1 MKRKLLGMLLTVSM
15 TATILAGCGGSA
27 PAPAGTAD
35 SSAQD
40 TQAADTAEAP
50 AKDSEAADTQDASAD
65 TGSSGS
71 GDSTLTV
78 WTWDPN
84 FNIYSITEAEKIY
97 QKENP
102 DFKLEIVETPWEDM
116 QTNLGTI
123 LGSGNLSQLPDI
135 LLMQDFAFQKY
146 AITYP
151 DMFTDLTGSGIDFSK
166 FGPGKLGES
175 TVNGKNLG
183 VPFDAGTEV
192 ACYRKDIL
200 EQAGYTVEDLTDID
214 WDKFIEIGKDVKA
227 KTGYSLF
234 STQAGSADFIIQMVQ
249 SAGGKI
255 WKDDGT
261 PDFVGNEI
269 LIKSL
274 ETYKELFDT
283 GVMDTGNSWDEYIA
297 TFTSGKTLG
306 TINGCWII
314 ASVQADETQSGLWSL
329 TNMPKLSGISS
340 ATNYSNQG
348 GSTWVITSNCKNVEL
363 ASDFFAKTFAG
374 SNELYDTILPGCA
387 AISCWTPAASSSVYS
402 EPIEF
407 FGGEKIYSKIADFG
421 AKVPAFERGVYF
433 TEANTAIA
441 TAATNIVNGA
451 DIDKELEAAEETVN
465 FNMGN

>member
-1 MKRKLLGMLLTVSM
+1 MKKKLLGIILTVAM
-15 TATILAGCGGSA
+15 TVTALAGCGSTA
-27 PAPAGTAD
+27 SDNAGTAD
-35 SSAQD
+35 AGNDASN
-40 TQAADTAEAP
+40 TQTADTA
-50 AKDSEAADTQDASAD
+50 DASANTD
-65 TGSSGS
+65 NSA
-71 GDSTLTV
+71 GDDNTLTV

-84 FNIYSITEAEKIY
+84 FNIYSIKEAEKIY

-151 DMFTDLTGSGIDFSK
+151 DMFTDLTNSGIDFSQ
-166 FGPGKLGES
+166 FGAGKLAES
-175 TVNGKNLG
+175 TVDGKNLG

-192 ACYRKDIL
+192 ACYRKDLL
-200 EQAGYTVEDLTDID
+200 EQAGYTVDDLTDID
-214 WDKFIEIGKDVKA
+214 WDRFIEIGEDVKA

-234 STQAGSADFIIQMVQ
+234 STQAGSADFIMQMVQ
-249 SAGGKI
+249 SAGGEL
-255 WKDDGT
+255 WNADGT
-261 PDFVGNEI
+261 PYFSGNVI
-269 LIKSL
+269 LEKSL
-274 ETYKELFDT
+274 DTYKKLFDT
-283 GVMDTGNSWDEYIA
+283 GVMATGNSWDEYIA

-314 ASVQADETQSGLWSL
+314 ASVQADDTQSGLWSL

-348 GSTWVITSNCKNVEL
+348 GSTWVVTSNCKNVDL

-374 SNELYDTILPGCA
+374 STELYDTILPGCA
-387 AISCWTPAASSSVYS
+387 AISCWAPAASSSVYS
-402 EPIEF
+402 EPIDF
-407 FGGEKIYSKIADFG
+407 FGGQTIYSEIAEFG
-421 AKVPAFERGVYF
+421 TKVPSFERGVYF
-433 TEANTAIA
+433 TEANTALA

-451 DIDKELEAAEETVN
+451 NIDSELKAAEETVN

>member
-1 MKRKLLGMLLTVSM
+1 MKKKLVSIVLSVAM
-15 TATILAGCGGSA
+15 MSALLAGCGG
-27 PAPAGTAD
+27 AGAVTGSND
-35 SSAQD
+35 
-40 TQAADTAEAP
+40 AANP
-50 AKDSEAADTQDASAD
+50 SAD
-65 TGSSGS
+65 ETETNANATDSASS

-84 FNIYSITEAEKIY
+84 FNIYSLKEAEKIY

-123 LGSGNLSQLPDI
+123 LGSNNLAQLPDI

-151 DMFTDLTGSGIDFSK
+151 DMFTDLTNSGIDFSQ
-166 FGPGKLGES
+166 FGAGKLAES
-175 TVNGKNLG
+175 VVDGKNLG

-192 ACYRKDIL
+192 ACYRTDIL
-200 EQAGYTVEDLTDID
+200 DQAGYSIKDLTDID
-214 WDKFIEIGKDVKA
+214 WDKFIEIGLDVKE

-234 STQAGSADFIIQMVQ
+234 STQAGSADFIMQLVQ

-255 WKDDGT
+255 WNDDGT
-261 PDFVGNEI
+261 PYFVGNEI

-274 ETYKELFDT
+274 ETYKALFDS
-283 GVMDTGNSWDEYIA
+283 GVMATGNSWDEYIA

-329 TNMPKLSGISS
+329 TNMPKLAGIDS

-348 GSTWVITSNCKNVEL
+348 GSTWVVTSNCKNVEL

-387 AISCWTPAASSSVYS
+387 AISCWSPAASSSVYE

-407 FGGEKIYSKIADFG
+407 FGGQAIYTDIAEFG
-421 AKVPAFERGVYF
+421 TKVPGFDRGVYF
-433 TEANTAIA
+433 TEANSAISNV
-441 TAATNIVNGA
+441 ATNIVNGA
-451 DIDKELEAAEETVN
+451 NLEDELKAAEETVN

>member
-1 MKRKLLGMLLTVSM
+1 MKKKLLGIILTVAM
-15 TATILAGCGGSA
+15 TVTALAGCGSTA
-27 PAPAGTAD
+27 SDNAGTAD
-35 SSAQD
+35 AGNDASN
-40 TQAADTAEAP
+40 TQTADTA
-50 AKDSEAADTQDASAD
+50 DASANTD
-65 TGSSGS
+65 NSA
-71 GDSTLTV
+71 GDDNTLTV

-84 FNIYSITEAEKIY
+84 FNIYSIKEAEKIY

-151 DMFTDLTGSGIDFSK
+151 DMFTDLTNSGIDFSQ
-166 FGPGKLGES
+166 FGAGKLAES
-175 TVNGKNLG
+175 TVDGKNLG

-192 ACYRKDIL
+192 ACYRKDLL
-200 EQAGYTVEDLTDID
+200 EQAGYTVDDLTDID
-214 WDKFIEIGKDVKA
+214 WDRFIEIGEDVKA

-234 STQAGSADFIIQMVQ
+234 STQAGSADFIMQMVQ
-249 SAGGKI
+249 SAGGEI
-255 WKDDGT
+255 WNADGT
-261 PDFVGNEI
+261 PYFSGNEI
-269 LIKSL
+269 LEKSL
-274 ETYKELFDT
+274 DTYKKLFDT
-283 GVMDTGNSWDEYIA
+283 GVMATGNSWDEYIA

-314 ASVQADETQSGLWSL
+314 ASVQADDTQSGLWSL

-348 GSTWVITSNCKNVEL
+348 GSTWVVTSNCKNVDL

-374 SNELYDTILPGCA
+374 STELYDTILPGCA
-387 AISCWTPAASSSVYS
+387 AISCWAPAASSSVYS
-402 EPIEF
+402 EPIDF
-407 FGGEKIYSKIADFG
+407 FGGQTIYSEIAEFG
-421 AKVPAFERGVYF
+421 TKVPSFERGVYF
-433 TEANTAIA
+433 TEANTALA

-451 DIDKELEAAEETVN
+451 DIDSELKAAEETVN

>member
-1 MKRKLLGMLLTVSM
+1 MKKKLLGIILTVAM
-15 TATILAGCGGSA
+15 TVTALAGCGSTA
-27 PAPAGTAD
+27 SDNAGTAD
-35 SSAQD
+35 AGNDASN
-40 TQAADTAEAP
+40 TQTADTA
-50 AKDSEAADTQDASAD
+50 DASANTD
-65 TGSSGS
+65 NSA
-71 GDSTLTV
+71 GDDNTLTV

-84 FNIYSITEAEKIY
+84 FNIYSIKEAEKIY

-102 DFKLEIVETPWEDM
+102 DFKLEIVETPWGDM

-151 DMFTDLTGSGIDFSK
+151 DMFTDLTNSGIDFSQ
-166 FGPGKLGES
+166 FGAGKLAES
-175 TVNGKNLG
+175 TVDGKNLG

-192 ACYRKDIL
+192 ACYRKDLL
-200 EQAGYTVEDLTDID
+200 EQAGYTVDDLTDID
-214 WDKFIEIGKDVKA
+214 WDRFIEIGEDVKA

-234 STQAGSADFIIQMVQ
+234 STQAGSADFIMQMVQ

-255 WKDDGT
+255 WNADGT
-261 PDFVGNEI
+261 PYFSGNVI
-269 LIKSL
+269 LEKSL
-274 ETYKELFDT
+274 DTYKKLFDT
-283 GVMDTGNSWDEYIA
+283 GVMATGNSWDEYIA

-314 ASVQADETQSGLWSL
+314 ASVQADDTQSGLWSL

-348 GSTWVITSNCKNVEL
+348 GSTWVVTSNCKNVDL

-374 SNELYDTILPGCA
+374 STELYDTILPGCA
-387 AISCWTPAASSSVYS
+387 AISCWAPVASSSVYS
-402 EPIEF
+402 EPIDF
-407 FGGEKIYSKIADFG
+407 FGGQTIYSEIAKFG
-421 AKVPAFERGVYF
+421 TKVPSFERGVYF
-433 TEANTAIA
+433 TEANTALA

-451 DIDKELEAAEETVN
+451 DIDSELKAAEETVN

>member
-1 MKRKLLGMLLTVSM
+1 M
-15 TATILAGCGGSA
+15 
-27 PAPAGTAD
+27 
-35 SSAQD
+35 
-40 TQAADTAEAP
+40 
-50 AKDSEAADTQDASAD
+50 
-65 TGSSGS
+65 
-71 GDSTLTV
+71 
-78 WTWDPN
+78 
-84 FNIYSITEAEKIY
+84 
-97 QKENP
+97 
-102 DFKLEIVETPWEDM
+102 
-116 QTNLGTI
+116 
-123 LGSGNLSQLPDI
+123 
-135 LLMQDFAFQKY
+135 
-146 AITYP
+146 
-151 DMFTDLTGSGIDFSK
+151 
-166 FGPGKLGES
+166 
-175 TVNGKNLG
+175 
-183 VPFDAGTEV
+183 
-192 ACYRKDIL
+192 
-200 EQAGYTVEDLTDID
+200 
-214 WDKFIEIGKDVKA
+214 
-227 KTGYSLF
+227 
-234 STQAGSADFIIQMVQ
+234 QMVQ

-269 LIKSL
+269 LVKSL

>member
-1 MKRKLLGMLLTVSM
+1 MKKKLLGIILTVAM
-15 TATILAGCGGSA
+15 TVTALAGCGSTA
-27 PAPAGTAD
+27 SDNAGTAD
-35 SSAQD
+35 AGNDASN
-40 TQAADTAEAP
+40 TQTADTA
-50 AKDSEAADTQDASAD
+50 DASANTD
-65 TGSSGS
+65 NSA
-71 GDSTLTV
+71 GDDNTLTV

-84 FNIYSITEAEKIY
+84 FNIYSIKEAEKIY

-102 DFKLEIVETPWEDM
+102 DFKLEIVETPWGDM

-151 DMFTDLTGSGIDFSK
+151 DMFTDLTNSGIDFSQ
-166 FGPGKLGES
+166 FGAGKLAES
-175 TVNGKNLG
+175 TVDGKNLG

-192 ACYRKDIL
+192 ACYRKDLL
-200 EQAGYTVEDLTDID
+200 EQAGYTVDDLTDID
-214 WDKFIEIGKDVKA
+214 WDRFIEIGEDVKA

-234 STQAGSADFIIQMVQ
+234 STQAGSADFIMQMVQ

-255 WKDDGT
+255 WNADGT
-261 PDFVGNEI
+261 PYFSGNVI
-269 LIKSL
+269 LEKSL
-274 ETYKELFDT
+274 DTYKKLFDT
-283 GVMDTGNSWDEYIA
+283 GVMATGNSWDEYIA

-314 ASVQADETQSGLWSL
+314 ASVQADDTQSGLWSL

-348 GSTWVITSNCKNVEL
+348 GSTWVVTSNCKNVDL

-374 SNELYDTILPGCA
+374 STELYDTILPGCA
-387 AISCWTPAASSSVYS
+387 AISCWAPVASSSVYS
-402 EPIEF
+402 EPIDF
-407 FGGEKIYSKIADFG
+407 FGGQTIYSEIAEFG
-421 AKVPAFERGVYF
+421 TKVPSFERGVYF
-433 TEANTAIA
+433 TEANTALA

-451 DIDKELEAAEETVN
+451 DIDSELKAAEETVN

>member
-1 MKRKLLGMLLTVSM
+1 MKKKLVSIVLSAAM
-15 TATILAGCGGSA
+15 MSTLLAGCGGA
-27 PAPAGTAD
+27 GAAAGTGSND
-35 SSAQD
+35 
-40 TQAADTAEAP
+40 AANPQTEETTAEAD
-50 AKDSEAADTQDASAD
+50 AIDSA
-65 TGSSGS
+65 S
-71 GDSTLTV
+71 GDGTLTV

-84 FNIYSITEAEKIY
+84 FNIYSLKEAEKIY

-102 DFKLEIVETPWEDM
+102 DFRLEIVETPWEDM

-123 LGSGNLSQLPDI
+123 LGSNNLSQLPDI

-151 DMFTDLTGSGIDFSK
+151 DMFTDLTNTGIDFSQ
-166 FGPGKLGES
+166 FGAGKLAES
-175 TVNGKNLG
+175 VVDGKNLG

-192 ACYRKDIL
+192 ACYRTDIL
-200 EQAGYTVEDLTDID
+200 DQAGYSIEDLTDID
-214 WDKFIEIGKDVKA
+214 WDRFMEIGLDVKE

-234 STQAGSADFIIQMVQ
+234 STQAGSADFIMQLVQ

-255 WKDDGT
+255 WNDDGT
-261 PDFVGNEI
+261 PYFVGNDI

-274 ETYKELFDT
+274 ETYKALFDS
-283 GVMDTGNSWDEYIA
+283 GVMATGNSWDEYIA

-314 ASVQADETQSGLWSL
+314 ASVQADETQSGLWGL
-329 TNMPKLSGISS
+329 TNMPKLAGIDS

-348 GSTWVITSNCKNVEL
+348 GSTWVVTSNCKNVEL

-387 AISCWTPAASSSVYS
+387 AISCWSPAASSSVYS

-407 FGGEKIYSKIADFG
+407 FGGQAIYTDIAEFG
-421 AKVPAFERGVYF
+421 TKVPGFDRGVYF
-433 TEANTAIA
+433 TEANSAISNV
-441 TAATNIVNGA
+441 ATNIVNGA
-451 DIDKELEAAEETVN
+451 SLEDELKAAEETVN

>member
-1 MKRKLLGMLLTVSM
+1 MKKKLLAMFITISM
-15 TATILAGCGGSA
+15 TTSILAGCGAAA
-27 PAPAGTAD
+27 PAPATDGGSDVVATE
-35 SSAQD
+35 AQP
-40 TQAADTAEAP
+40 ADTA
-50 AKDSEAADTQDASAD
+50 DASTAD
-65 TGSSGS
+65 TGSAGG
-71 GDSTLTV
+71 GDNTLTV

-123 LGSGNLSQLPDI
+123 LGSGDLSQLPDI

-151 DMFTDLTGSGIDFSK
+151 DMFTDLTNSGIDFSQ
-166 FGPGKLGES
+166 FGQGKLGES
-175 TVNGKNLG
+175 TVDGKNLG

-200 EQAGYTVEDLTDID
+200 EQAGYTVDDLTDID

-234 STQAGSADFIIQMVQ
+234 STQAGSADFIMQMVQ

-255 WKDDGT
+255 WNDDNT
-261 PDFVGNEI
+261 PHFVGNEI
-269 LIKSL
+269 LVKSL

-329 TNMPKLSGISS
+329 TNMPKLSGIST

-348 GSTWVITSNCKNVEL
+348 GSTWVVTSNCKNPEL

-374 SNELYDTILPGCA
+374 STELYDTILPGCA
-387 AISCWTPAASSSVYS
+387 AISCWAPAASSSVYS

-407 FGGEKIYSKIADFG
+407 FGGDAIYSKIADFG
-421 AKVPAFERGVYF
+421 TKVPSFERGVYF

-451 DIDKELEAAEETVN
+451 DIEKELAAAEETVN

>member
-1 MKRKLLGMLLTVSM
+1 MKKKLISCILTMSM
-15 TATILAGCGGSA
+15 IAAVLSGCGSSAADTSSA
-27 PAPAGTAD
+27 PAAD
-35 SSAQD
+35 SAAAEEAAPASD
-40 TQAADTAEAP
+40 TAADAGA
-50 AKDSEAADTQDASAD
+50 
-65 TGSSGS
+65 GS
-71 GDSTLTV
+71 GDNTLTV

-84 FNIYSITEAEKIY
+84 FNIYSIKEAEKIY

-151 DMFTDLTGSGIDFSK
+151 DMFTDLTDSGIDFSK
-166 FGPGKLGES
+166 FGEGKVAES
-175 TVNGKNLG
+175 TVDGKNLG

-200 EQAGYTVEDLTDID
+200 EQAGYTVDDLTDID
-214 WDKFIEIGKDVKA
+214 WDKFIEIGEDVKA

-234 STQAGSADFIIQMVQ
+234 STQAGSADFIMQMVQ
-249 SAGGKI
+249 SAGGDI
-255 WKDDGT
+255 WNSDGT
-261 PDFVGNEI
+261 PYFVGNDI
-269 LIKSL
+269 LVKSL
-274 ETYKELFDT
+274 ETYKKLFDT
-283 GVMDTGNSWDEYIA
+283 GVMATANSWDEYIA

-329 TNMPKLSGISS
+329 TNMPKLTGVSS

-348 GSTWVITSNCKNVEL
+348 GSTWVVTSNCKNVEL

-387 AISCWTPAASSSVYS
+387 AISCWTPAADSSVYA

-407 FGGEKIYSKIADFG
+407 FGGQKIYTDIAEFG
-421 AKVPAFERGVYF
+421 SKVPGFNRGVYF
-433 TEANTAIA
+433 TEANTALA

-451 DIDKELEAAEETVN
+451 NIEDELKGAEETVN

>member
-1 MKRKLLGMLLTVSM
+1 MIIKGGLKMKKKLVSIVLSAAM
-15 TATILAGCGGSA
+15 MSTLLAGCGGA
-27 PAPAGTAD
+27 GAAAGTGSND
-35 SSAQD
+35 
-40 TQAADTAEAP
+40 AANPQTEETTAEAD
-50 AKDSEAADTQDASAD
+50 AIDSA
-65 TGSSGS
+65 S
-71 GDSTLTV
+71 GDGTLTV

-84 FNIYSITEAEKIY
+84 FNIYSLKEAEKIY

-102 DFKLEIVETPWEDM
+102 DFRLEIVETPWEDM

-123 LGSGNLSQLPDI
+123 LGSNNLSQLPDI

-151 DMFTDLTGSGIDFSK
+151 DMFTDLTNTGIDFSQ
-166 FGPGKLGES
+166 FGAGKLAES
-175 TVNGKNLG
+175 VVDGKNLG

-192 ACYRKDIL
+192 ACYRTDIL
-200 EQAGYTVEDLTDID
+200 DQAGYSIEDLTDID
-214 WDKFIEIGKDVKA
+214 WDRFMEIGLDVKE

-234 STQAGSADFIIQMVQ
+234 STQAGSADFIMQLVQ

-255 WKDDGT
+255 WNDDGT
-261 PDFVGNEI
+261 PYFVGNDI

-274 ETYKELFDT
+274 ETYKALFDS
-283 GVMDTGNSWDEYIA
+283 GVMATGNSWDEYIA

-314 ASVQADETQSGLWSL
+314 ASVQADETQSGLWGL
-329 TNMPKLSGISS
+329 TNMPKLAGIDS

-348 GSTWVITSNCKNVEL
+348 GSTWVVTSNCKNVEL

-387 AISCWTPAASSSVYS
+387 AISCWSPAASSSVYS

-407 FGGEKIYSKIADFG
+407 FGGQAIYTDIAEFG
-421 AKVPAFERGVYF
+421 TKVPGFDRGVYF
-433 TEANTAIA
+433 TEANSAISNV
-441 TAATNIVNGA
+441 ATNIVNGA
-451 DIDKELEAAEETVN
+451 SLEDELKAAEETVN

>member
-1 MKRKLLGMLLTVSM
+1 MKKKLLGIILTVAM
-15 TATILAGCGGSA
+15 TVTALAGCGSTA
-27 PAPAGTAD
+27 SDNAGTAD
-35 SSAQD
+35 AGNDASN
-40 TQAADTAEAP
+40 TQTADTA
-50 AKDSEAADTQDASAD
+50 DASANTD
-65 TGSSGS
+65 NSA
-71 GDSTLTV
+71 GDDNTLTV

-84 FNIYSITEAEKIY
+84 FNIYSIKEAEKIY

-151 DMFTDLTGSGIDFSK
+151 DMFTDLTNSGIDFSQ
-166 FGPGKLGES
+166 FGAGKLAES
-175 TVNGKNLG
+175 TVDGKNLG

-192 ACYRKDIL
+192 ACYRKDLL
-200 EQAGYTVEDLTDID
+200 EQAGYTVDDLTDID
-214 WDKFIEIGKDVKA
+214 WDRFIEIGEDVKA

-234 STQAGSADFIIQMVQ
+234 STQAGSADFIMQMVQ
-249 SAGGKI
+249 SAGGEI
-255 WKDDGT
+255 WNADGT
-261 PDFVGNEI
+261 PYFSGNEI
-269 LIKSL
+269 LEKSL
-274 ETYKELFDT
+274 DTYKKLFDT
-283 GVMDTGNSWDEYIA
+283 GVMATGNSWDEYIA

-314 ASVQADETQSGLWSL
+314 ASVQADDTQSGLWSL

-348 GSTWVITSNCKNVEL
+348 GSTWVVTSNCKNVDL

-374 SNELYDTILPGCA
+374 STELYDTILPGCA
-387 AISCWTPAASSSVYS
+387 AISCWAPAASSSVYS
-402 EPIEF
+402 EPIDF
-407 FGGEKIYSKIADFG
+407 FGSQTIYSEIAEFG
-421 AKVPAFERGVYF
+421 TKVPSFERGVYF
-433 TEANTAIA
+433 TEANTALA

-451 DIDKELEAAEETVN
+451 DIDSELKAAEETVN

>member
-1 MKRKLLGMLLTVSM
+1 MKKKLLSIILAATMAATV
-15 TATILAGCGGSA
+15 LAGCGSSDSGNASGSGSA
-27 PAPAGTAD
+27 AAD
-35 SSAQD
+35 SSNGGA
-40 TQAADTAEAP
+40 TADTSNA
-50 AKDSEAADTQDASAD
+50 
-65 TGSSGS
+65 GGS
-71 GDSTLTV
+71 GDNTLTV

-84 FNIYSITEAEKIY
+84 FNIYSIREAEKIY

-151 DMFTDLTGSGIDFSK
+151 DMFTDLTASGIDFST
-166 FGPGKLGES
+166 FGAGKVAES

-192 ACYRKDIL
+192 ACYRKDL
-200 EQAGYTVEDLTDID
+200 LKDAGYTIDDLTDID
-214 WDKFIEIGKDVKA
+214 WDRFIEIGKDVKA

-234 STQAGSADFIIQMVQ
+234 STQAGSADFIMQLVQ
-249 SAGGKI
+249 SAGGEI
-255 WKDDGT
+255 WKADGT
-261 PDFVGNEI
+261 PNFVGNDI

-283 GVMDTGNSWDEYIA
+283 GVMATANDWDSYIA

-314 ASVQADETQSGLWSL
+314 ASVQADENQSGLWGL
-329 TNMPKLSGISS
+329 TNMPKLTGVSS

-348 GSTWVITSNCKNVEL
+348 GSTWVVTSNCKNVEL

-374 SNELYDTILPGCA
+374 SNELYDTILPGA
-387 AISCWTPAASSSVYS
+387 GAISCWTPAAGSSVYS
-402 EPIEF
+402 EPIAF
-407 FGGEKIYSKIADFG
+407 FDGQAIYAEIADFG
-421 AKVPAFERGVYF
+421 AKVPGFERGVYF
-433 TEANTAIA
+433 TEANTALA
-441 TAATNIVNGA
+441 NVATNIVNGA
-451 DIDKELEAAEETVN
+451 DIDAELKAAEDTVN
-465 FNMGN
+465 FDMGN

>member
-1 MKRKLLGMLLTVSM
+1 MKTGVRKKMKKKLLGIILTVAM
-15 TATILAGCGGSA
+15 TVTALAGCGSTA
-27 PAPAGTAD
+27 SDNAGTAD
-35 SSAQD
+35 AGNDASN
-40 TQAADTAEAP
+40 TQTADTA
-50 AKDSEAADTQDASAD
+50 DASANTD
-65 TGSSGS
+65 NSA
-71 GDSTLTV
+71 GDDNTLTV

-84 FNIYSITEAEKIY
+84 FNIYSIKEAEKIY

-102 DFKLEIVETPWEDM
+102 DFKLEIVETPWGDM

-151 DMFTDLTGSGIDFSK
+151 DMFTDLTNSGIDFSQ
-166 FGPGKLGES
+166 FGAGKLAES
-175 TVNGKNLG
+175 TVDGKNLG

-192 ACYRKDIL
+192 ACYRKDLL
-200 EQAGYTVEDLTDID
+200 EQAGYTVDDLTDID
-214 WDKFIEIGKDVKA
+214 WDRFIEIGEDVKA

-234 STQAGSADFIIQMVQ
+234 STQAGSADFIMQMVQ

-255 WKDDGT
+255 WNADGT
-261 PDFVGNEI
+261 PYFSGNVI
-269 LIKSL
+269 LEKSL
-274 ETYKELFDT
+274 DTYKKLFDT
-283 GVMDTGNSWDEYIA
+283 GVMATGNSWDEYIA

-314 ASVQADETQSGLWSL
+314 ASVQADDTQSGLWSL

-348 GSTWVITSNCKNVEL
+348 GSTWVVTSNCKNVDL

-374 SNELYDTILPGCA
+374 STELYDTILPGCA
-387 AISCWTPAASSSVYS
+387 AISCWAPVASSSVYS
-402 EPIEF
+402 EPIDF
-407 FGGEKIYSKIADFG
+407 FGGQTIYSEIAKFG
-421 AKVPAFERGVYF
+421 TKVPSFERGVYF
-433 TEANTAIA
+433 TEANTALA

-451 DIDKELEAAEETVN
+451 DIDSELKAAEETVN

>member
-234 STQAGSADFIIQMVQ
+234 STQAGSADFIM
-249 SAGGKI
+249 
-255 WKDDGT
+255 
-261 PDFVGNEI
+261 
-269 LIKSL
+269 
-274 ETYKELFDT
+274 
-283 GVMDTGNSWDEYIA
+283 
-297 TFTSGKTLG
+297 
-306 TINGCWII
+306 
-314 ASVQADETQSGLWSL
+314 QAERFGRMTVHL
-329 TNMPKLSGISS
+329 ISS
-340 ATNYSNQG
+340 EMKYLSRA
-348 GSTWVITSNCKNVEL
+348 WR
-363 ASDFFAKTFAG
+363 
-374 SNELYDTILPGCA
+374 
-387 AISCWTPAASSSVYS
+387 
-402 EPIEF
+402 PI
-407 FGGEKIYSKIADFG
+407 
-421 AKVPAFERGVYF
+421 R
-433 TEANTAIA
+433 
-441 TAATNIVNGA
+441 
-451 DIDKELEAAEETVN
+451 N
-465 FNMGN
+465 FLIQV